1 MQHKTRLITKDDI
14 LVQLYKSDFIK
25 DLIWTITSG
34 NQLKDDLK
42 AELFLILFEMDDR
55 RILGAYNNNYLHYLC
70 VNILKKQY
78 HSKTSP
84 FHKKFRKEMG
94 NNYDGNVIV
103 IDPRYQSENEW
114 KYNSPLEIE
123 PDTYVFP
130 EELMEKIIWF
140 VDNKLDLVDR
150 ELFKIYYK
158 IGRYDRWLGD
168 LRDTNCKK
176 SISSLRK
183 VENKLAITTIEGK
196 KITIGYDT
204 IRLSL
209 NRSLMRIKY
218 YLKENELD

>member
-1 MQHKTRLITKDDI
+1 VKQKPRLITKDDI

-34 NQLKDDLK
+34 NQLKEDLK
-42 AELFLILFEMDDR
+42 SELFLILFEMDDR

-84 FHKKFRKEMG
+84 FHKKFRWSGKVRDTE
-94 NNYDGNVIV
+94 
-103 IDPRYQSENEW
+103 PLEW
-114 KYNSPLEIE
+114 KYNYNSPLETAIE
-123 PDTYVFP
+123 EVRFP

-196 KITIGYDT
+196 KISIGYDT

-209 NRSLMRIKY
+209 NRSIMRIKY

>member
-1 MQHKTRLITKDDI
+1 MKQKTRLITKDDI

-34 NQLKDDLK
+34 NQLKEDLK
-42 AELFLILFEMDDR
+42 SELFLILFEMDDR

-84 FHKKFRKEMG
+84 FHKKFRWSGKVRDTE
-94 NNYDGNVIV
+94 
-103 IDPRYQSENEW
+103 PLEW
-114 KYNSPLEIE
+114 KYNYNSPLEIE
-123 PDTYVFP
+123 IEEVRFP

-209 NRSLMRIKY
+209 NRSIMRIKY

>member
-1 MQHKTRLITKDDI
+1 VKHKTRLITKDDI

-34 NQLKDDLK
+34 NQLKEDLK
-42 AELFLILFEMDDR
+42 SELFLILFEMDDR
-55 RILGAYNNNYLHYLC
+55 RILRAYNNNYLHYLC

-84 FHKKFRKEMG
+84 FHKKFRWGGKVKDTE
-94 NNYDGNVIV
+94 
-103 IDPRYQSENEW
+103 PFYQSESEW

-176 SISSLRK
+176 PISSLRK
-183 VENKLAITTIEGK
+183 IENKLAITTIEGK
-196 KITIGYDT
+196 KISIGYDT
-204 IRLSL
+204 IGLSL
-209 NRSLMRIKY
+209 KRSLMRIKY
-218 YLKENELD
+218 YLKKNELD

>member
-1 MQHKTRLITKDDI
+1 MKQKTRLITKDDI
-14 LVQLYKSDFIK
+14 LTDLYKSDFIK

-34 NQLKDDLK
+34 NQLKEDLK
-42 AELFLILFEMDDR
+42 SELFLILFEMDDR

-103 IDPRYQSENEW
+103 IDPCYQSENEW

-176 SISSLRK
+176 PISSLRK

>member
-1 MQHKTRLITKDDI
+1 
-14 LVQLYKSDFIK
+14 
-25 DLIWTITSG
+25 
-34 NQLKDDLK
+34 
-42 AELFLILFEMDDR
+42 
-55 RILGAYNNNYLHYLC
+55 
-70 VNILKKQY
+70 
-78 HSKTSP
+78 
-84 FHKKFRKEMG
+84 MG

-168 LRDTNCKK
+168 LRDMNCKK

>member
-1 MQHKTRLITKDDI
+1 MKQKTRLITKDDI

-34 NQLKDDLK
+34 NQLKEDLK
-42 AELFLILFEMDDR
+42 SELFLILFEMDDR

-84 FHKKFRKEMG
+84 FHKKFRWSGKVKDTE
-94 NNYDGNVIV
+94 
-103 IDPRYQSENEW
+103 PFYQSEDHF
-114 KYNSPLEIE
+114 KYNSPLETQIE
-123 PDTYVFP
+123 EVRFP

>member
-1 MQHKTRLITKDDI
+1 MKQKTRLITKDDI

-34 NQLKDDLK
+34 NQLKEDLK
-42 AELFLILFEMDDR
+42 SELFLILFEMDDI
-55 RILGAYNNNYLHYLC
+55 RILRAYNNKYLHYLC

-84 FHKKFRKEMG
+84 FHKKFRWSGKVRDTE
-94 NNYDGNVIV
+94 
-103 IDPRYQSENEW
+103 PLEW
-114 KYNSPLEIE
+114 KYNYNSPLETQIE
-123 PDTYVFP
+123 EVRFP

-209 NRSLMRIKY
+209 NRSIMRIKY